1 MDTGLKKYKRD
12 IIKRVVAVLICL
24 LCLSGMTREALS
36 SVDHAEAADLVAVNF
51 SDALKYDFLGIERDE
66 WNYQTFRNGY
76 SLLLG
81 FLETKMNEFG
91 NGTEKDYEKRLKEYN
106 ENLEKETDFYKDRV
120 ILAAVNNFSNFADL
134 YNTGIIEITATHA
147 VEENGDSVTY
157 DHSDY
162 YYSEPDFNYYRSIS
176 GTVKEPVLPRSVSE
190 KFKSVKY
197 DNVYYNNQTRFICD
211 DEGDILAKYLP
222 GYYAFTVNREALKEE
237 LLLSDAVRKYYS
249 SYEEFY
255 EQYMQSEKRIE
266 EHAGT
271 ARYFIRNK
279 KGNTITNIE
288 GFGENTKT
296 EEIKNYFG
304 RLGRYSYSQD
314 GAIYLDNGMFYSD
327 TYLDWFTSYNDNF
340 SYNNEEYTV
349 VTHTTMPET
358 TAVVVPTTLVNTT
371 DINGEAITAAVPVPE
386 KAEESRVYID
396 ENGQPVTV
404 PETTRVAVSLIRQD
418 NITARDIELYIGFD
432 KNAEYE
438 TCHFATVET
447 NIAVAENIIEEV
459 LLSFGVFGTLLLIC
473 IFYLIAITGKRKGS
487 NEIHLYKTDKMF
499 PEIRIAL
506 DGGLAFLCGCGIYYL
521 LAVFF
526 DSAMRSFIG
535 LCMLVLIIMFFII
548 CLDLILYLV
557 RHIKNRSLLK
567 NIFIVWCVRKTMKY
581 GGKIK
586 SFINERLLY
595 TKELKK
601 TVIIR
606 TAILVG
612 INIVVAGF
620 GIIFVADDEPIGLVL
635 VGLLFLFDLYILY
648 RGILFTAGVDKLFS
662 AVKEMHEGNTD
673 IHIEKNALPDYLYL
687 PAENLQ
693 CLSEGIKAA
702 VDEAVR
708 QEKTKTE
715 LITNVS
721 HDLKTPLTSII
732 NYVDLMKKC
741 DITDETALSY
751 LQVLSEKSDRLK
763 VLIEDLVEASKAS
776 AGALSVEFVCV
787 NCKELI
793 GQLLGEFEDSFEAK
807 NLDVIV
813 KLPENDL
820 NIRADSK
827 HIYRVLENLFVNVRK
842 YALENTRVYIT
853 VAERGNKGIIN
864 IKNISAAPLNIN
876 ADELKERF
884 VRGEQSRTTEGN
896 GLGLSIAENLCTLQ
910 NGSLEIEINGDLFS
924 ITVEMEK
931 FR

>member
-1 MDTGLKKYKRD
+1 MDTELKKYKRD
-12 IIKRVVAVLICL
+12 TLKRVIAVLICL
-24 LCLSGMTREALS
+24 LCISGMTSQVLTS
-36 SVDHAEAADLVAVNF
+36 IDKAEEHNLVYVNF
-51 SDALKYDFLGIERDE
+51 SDAINYDLLGIDKNE
-66 WNYQTFRNGY
+66 WTYTTFRNGY
-76 SLLLG
+76 TLLLG
-81 FLETKMNEFG
+81 FLETKMNNFG
-91 NGTEKDYEKRLKEYN
+91 NGTEKDYKKRLNEYN
-106 ENLEKETDFYKDRV
+106 ENLEKETEFYKDRV
-120 ILAAVNNFSNFADL
+120 IFAALNHFAEFSDL
-134 YNTGIIEITATHA
+134 YNTGVIEITAMHA
-147 VEENGDSVTY
+147 VEENVDSVN
-157 DHSDY
+157 DY
-162 YYSEPDFNYYRSIS
+162 TDYSYCEPDFNYYRSMN
-176 GTVKEPVLPRSVSE
+176 GTVKEPVLPRSVSDE
-190 KFKSVKY
+190 FKSVKY
-197 DNVYYNNQTRFICD
+197 DNVYYNNQTRLICD
-211 DEGDILAKYLP
+211 DEGNILAKYLP
-222 GYYAFTVNREALKEE
+222 GYYAFTVNKETLKKQ
-237 LLLSDAVRKYYS
+237 LVSSGAVTKYYS

-255 EQYMQSEKRIE
+255 EQYLESEKRIN

-304 RLGRYSYSQD
+304 KLGKYSYSQD
-314 GAIYLDNGMFYSD
+314 GEIYLDDGMFYSN
-327 TYLDWFTSYNDNF
+327 TYLDWFTE
-340 SYNNEEYTV
+340 NNRFAYQREEYSAA
-349 VTHTTMPET
+349 THTTMPET
-358 TAVVVPTTLVNTT
+358 TAVVNTTLVNTT
-371 DINGEAITAAVPVPE
+371 DVNGEPITAVVSVTE

-396 ENGQPVTV
+396 ENGDAVSV
-404 PETTRVAVSLIRQD
+404 PETTRVSVSLIQENR
-418 NITARDIELYIGFD
+418 ITANDIELYIGFD
-432 KNAEYE
+432 KNADYE
-438 TCHFATVET
+438 TCHFAMVKS
-447 NIAVAENIIEEV
+447 NIEKAEEIIADC
-459 LLSFGVFGTLLLIC
+459 LFTCGILGTLLLVC
-473 IFYLIAITGKRKGS
+473 IFYLIVITGKRKS
-487 NEIHLYKTDKMF
+487 SKEIHLYRTDKVF
-499 PEIRIAL
+499 PEIRIAV
-506 DGGLAFLCGCGIYYL
+506 DGGLGFLCGCGIYYFL
-521 LAVFF
+521 EVYI
-526 DSAMRSFIG
+526 DSAMKNFIG
-535 LCMLVLIIMFFII
+535 LCMLVLIILFFLI
-548 CLDLILYLV
+548 CLDLLLYLA

-567 NIFIVWCVRKTMKY
+567 NIFIVWCIRRLMKY
-581 GGKIK
+581 GTKIK
-586 SFINERLLY
+586 DFINGRILY

-601 TVIIR
+601 TVLIR
-606 TAILVG
+606 TAIMIG
-612 INIVVAGF
+612 INIIVTGF
-620 GIIFVADDEPIGLVL
+620 GIIFIADDEPIGLIL

-648 RGILFTAGVDKLFS
+648 RGLRFTGGVDKLFT
-662 AVKEMHEGNTD
+662 VIKEMHEGNTD

-776 AGALSVEFVCV
+776 AGALSVEYVCV
-787 NCKELI
+787 SCKELI
-793 GQLLGEFEDSFEAK
+793 SQLMGEFEDSFEAK
-807 NLDVIV
+807 NLDIIV
-813 KLPENDL
+813 NLPENDL

-827 HIYRVLENLFVNVRK
+827 HIYRVMENLFVNVRK

-853 VAERGNKGIIN
+853 VTERANKGIIN
-864 IKNISAAPLNIN
+864 IKNISAAPLNIS

-910 NGSLEIEINGDLFS
+910 NGSLGIEISGDLFS

>member
-12 IIKRVVAVLICL
+12 TVKRAIAILICL

-51 SDALKYDFLGIERDE
+51 SDAVNYDLLGIEKNE
-66 WNYQTFRNGY
+66 WTYTTFRNGY
-76 SLLLG
+76 TTLLSY
-81 FLETKMNEFG
+81 LETKMNEYG
-91 NGTEKDYEKRLKEYN
+91 NGTEKDYKKRLKEYN
-106 ENLEKETDFYKDRV
+106 EGLDKETDFYKDR
-120 ILAAVNNFSNFADL
+120 IIYAASNYFADFLEL
-134 YNTGIIEITATHA
+134 YNAGIIEITDMY
-147 VEENGDSVTY
+147 VY
-157 DHSDY
+157 DKADTTNY
-162 YYSEPDFNYYRSIS
+162 ETLYNNDINYNYYRGIE
-176 GTVKEPVLPRSVSE
+176 GAVTEPTLPLSVSD
-190 KFKSVKY
+190 KFKNVKY
-197 DNVYYNNQTRFICD
+197 DNVYYNKDMRYIYEEA
-211 DEGDILAKYLP
+211 DEEDIIDKYYP
-222 GYYAFTVNREALKEE
+222 GYYAFRVNTEALKKD
-237 LLLSDAVRKYYS
+237 LLSTDTVDGYYS

-255 EQYMQSEKRIE
+255 EQYLANEKIIS
-266 EHAGT
+266 EHAGS
-271 ARYFIRNK
+271 AKYFIRDSN
-279 KGNTITNIE
+279 GNVITNIKDFDE
-288 GFGENTKT
+288 KT
-296 EEIKNYFG
+296 DKKKITDYFG
-304 RLGRYSYSQD
+304 QLGTYSYSED
-314 GAIYLDNGMFYSD
+314 GAIYLSNGRFYSD
-327 TYLDWFTSYNDNF
+327 TYLDWFTENNRFAYQ
-340 SYNNEEYTV
+340 NEEYTV

-358 TAVVVPTTLVNTT
+358 TTVVVPTTLVNTT

-438 TCHFATVET
+438 SCHFQSVKKNIET
-447 NIAVAENIIEEV
+447 AESIIEEC
-459 LLSFGVFGTLLLIC
+459 LLTAGVFGTLLLIC
-473 IFYLIAITGKRKGS
+473 IFYLVAITGKRKGS
-487 NEIHLYKTDKMF
+487 DEIHLYKADRMF
-499 PEIRIAL
+499 PEIRIAV
-506 DGGLAFLCGCGIYYL
+506 DGGLGFLCFMGIWWL
-521 LAVFF
+521 LEAYI
-526 DSAMRSFIG
+526 DSKMRSLLG
-535 LCMLVLIIMFFII
+535 LCMLVMILLLFLI
-548 CLDLILYLV
+548 CLDLLLYLV

-567 NIFIVWCVRKTMKY
+567 NIFVVWCARRLIKY
-581 GGKIK
+581 SKKIK
-586 SFINERLLY
+586 AFINEKLLY

-606 TAILVG
+606 TAILIG
-612 INIVVAGF
+612 INIVVTGF
-620 GIIFVADDEPIGLVL
+620 GLIFVADDEPIGLVF

-648 RGILFTAGVDKLFS
+648 RGIRFVGGVDKLFS
-662 AVKEMHEGNTD
+662 VVKEMHEGNTD
-673 IHIEKNALPDYLYL
+673 VEINRLALPDYLYL

-693 CLSEGIKAA
+693 SLSEGIKAA

-741 DITDETALSY
+741 NITDETALSY

-776 AGALSVEFVCV
+776 AGALSVDFVCV
-787 NCKELI
+787 SCNELI
-793 GQLLGEFEDSFEAK
+793 SQLIGEFEDSFEAK
-807 NLDVIV
+807 NLSLIVSIPEKDVMI
-813 KLPENDL
+813 K
-820 NIRADSK
+820 ADSK
-827 HIYRVLENLFVNVRK
+827 HIYRVLENLFVNVKK

-853 VAERGNKGIIN
+853 VTEKESTGIIS
-864 IKNISAAPLNIN
+864 IKNISAAPLNIS
-876 ADELKERF
+876 AEELKERF

-910 NGSLEIEINGDLFS
+910 NGSLGIDINGDLFS